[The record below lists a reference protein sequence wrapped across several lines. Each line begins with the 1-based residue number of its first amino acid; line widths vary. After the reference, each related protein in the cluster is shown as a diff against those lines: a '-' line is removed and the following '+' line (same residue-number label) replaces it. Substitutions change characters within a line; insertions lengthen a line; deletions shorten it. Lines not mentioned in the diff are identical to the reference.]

1 MSRSRNVTPL
11 ACVAVSTASKLLFL
25 LLVAIQAAHSVE
37 EYAGRLYEVFWPA
50 RFVSGL
56 VSDNLS
62 VGFIVINAAVIVLGV
77 WCYFGP
83 VRAGLGAS
91 WGVAWLWLTV
101 ELANG
106 VGHISIAVW
115 EGHYLPG
122 TITAPALA
130 VTAASLA
137 LSLRTDR
144 RNLVNRRA
152 PPNGRMPRTRD
163 E

>member
-1 MSRSRNVTPL
+1 MSAR
-11 ACVAVSTASKLLFL
+11 SKLLFL

-62 VGFIVINAAVIVLGV
+62 VGFIVINAAIIVLGV

-83 VRAGLGAS
+83 VRAGLSAS
-91 WGVAWLWLTV
+91 WGLAGLWLTV

-115 EGHYLPG
+115 EGRYFPG
-122 TITAPALA
+122 AITAAALA
-130 VTAASLA
+130 VTAAGLA
-137 LSLRTDR
+137 LSLRTDK

-152 PPNGRMPRTRD
+152 PPNGRMSRTRD
-163 E
+163 D